1 MSENQIVLFKD
12 GELEVHVEVTPD
24 KETVWLNRSQL
35 DTLFN
40 RDIKTIGKHINNA
53 LKEELDNSVVA
64 KFATTAPDG
73 KTYMVDYY
81 NLDMIISVGYRV
93 KSQRGVQFRKWA
105 TSILKEYMLNGIAI
119 NKRRL
124 EVLNKVIDI
133 QNGMIANQL
142 HIEKEVVTSVIN
154 EYVNALALLDDYD
167 HQVIKKIENK
177 TEEQYRLTYDEVR
190 KIIDSMSFG
199 DTSIIFGKEKEKG
212 VLSGIIDS
220 VYQSA
225 FGEEAYKTIQE
236 KAANLLYFIVKDHP
250 FVDGCKRI
258 AATIFLYFLNQNG
271 LLFKNRNK
279 IISESTLVAVTLL
292 LAESRLE
299 EKETMINVI
308 LHFLN
313 W

>member
-1 MSENQIVLFKD
+1 
-12 GELEVHVEVTPD
+12 
-24 KETVWLNRSQL
+24 
-35 DTLFN
+35 
-40 RDIKTIGKHINNA
+40 
-53 LKEELDNSVVA
+53 
-64 KFATTAPDG
+64 
-73 KTYMVDYY
+73 MVDYY

-225 FGEEAYKTIQE
+225 FGEEVYKTIQE

-250 FVDGCKRI
+250 FVD
-258 AATIFLYFLNQNG
+258 
-271 LLFKNRNK
+271 
-279 IISESTLVAVTLL
+279 
-292 LAESRLE
+292 
-299 EKETMINVI
+299 
-308 LHFLN
+308 
-313 W
+313 

>member
-35 DTLFN
+35 ATLFN

-167 HQVIKKIENK
+167 HQVIKKIENE

-225 FGEEAYKTIQE
+225 FGEEVYKTIQE

-250 FVDGCKRI
+250 FVDWCKRI

-292 LAESRLE
+292 LAESRPE

>member
-1 MSENQIVLFKD
+1 
-12 GELEVHVEVTPD
+12 
-24 KETVWLNRSQL
+24 
-35 DTLFN
+35 
-40 RDIKTIGKHINNA
+40 
-53 LKEELDNSVVA
+53 
-64 KFATTAPDG
+64 
-73 KTYMVDYY
+73 MVDYY